1 MAQTTVNR
9 SMAGLAP
16 VKPSTIRRTKGLDM
30 AILGPQSGGKTS
42 LLYTLTENPEYLPL
56 AVFDFNG
63 GAHVLKDHEDIDIY
77 QVDSWAQAEKIEQQL
92 SNGDMQYNSVAFDI
106 LTEMQLL
113 AQEHCGVFKTDNPQL
128 RMNKY
133 GEANAKTLSLTRSL
147 HTLTN
152 DGLNVFYLVWAM
164 EDRDGDIVK
173 LTMDLSPTFRRQ
185 FTGVVDFCVYVEQS
199 PPPNPYPPTMRTGG
213 SNKYATRTRV
223 SPDSPL
229 LQLPNVIY
237 QPSLAS
243 ILDCFHGAPWDSA
256 RHNERLDA

>member
-1 MAQTTVNR
+1 MVATDNSR
-9 SMAGLAP
+9 SLAGLTP
-16 VKPSTIRRTKGLDM
+16 VKPSHIRRTKGIDM

-42 LLYTLTENPEYLPL
+42 LLATLAENKDYLPL

-63 GAHVLKDHEDIDIY
+63 GAHVLADHPDIDIY

-92 SNGDMQYNSVAFDI
+92 ASGDMQYNSVAFDVV
-106 LTEMQLL
+106 TEMQLL
-113 AQEHCGVFKTDNPQL
+113 AQEHVGVFKTDNPQL

-133 GEANAKTLSLTRSL
+133 GEANAKTLSYVRSL
-147 HTLTN
+147 HTLTG
-152 DGLNVFYLVWAM
+152 DGLNVFWIVWAM
-164 EDRDGDIVK
+164 EDKDGDIVK
-173 LTMDLSPTFRRQ
+173 VTLDLSPTFRRQ
-185 FTGVVDFCVYVEQS
+185 FQATVDFVVYVEQS

-243 ILDCFHGAPWDSA
+243 ILDCFHGGEWDA
-256 RHNERLDA
+256 QRHNARSE